1 MPNHQKPNPM
11 DLSDLIRV
19 GEKVIQR
26 SRIIRFVDRLLAR
39 RAAGLSQ
46 LEAARELGVDRT
58 LISRLEAIGEVRK
71 GARLA
76 LIGFPIANR
85 AELYALAHRMG
96 IDFVLLMSNQE
107 RWSFVE
113 ERDGASLFNQVV
125 DIIAH
130 VKSCDAVIFLGSDM
144 RVRMMEEIL
153 GREKLLGVEL
163 GPSPLEKDC
172 YVEPAAVAALIEGAK
187 GGSQLPG

>member
-1 MPNHQKPNPM
+1 MCAQKRAHMEHPMPNHQKPNPM

-85 AELYALAHRMG
+85 AE
-96 IDFVLLMSNQE
+96 
-107 RWSFVE
+107 
-113 ERDGASLFNQVV
+113 
-125 DIIAH
+125 
-130 VKSCDAVIFLGSDM
+130 
-144 RVRMMEEIL
+144 
-153 GREKLLGVEL
+153 
-163 GPSPLEKDC
+163 
-172 YVEPAAVAALIEGAK
+172 
-187 GGSQLPG
+187 